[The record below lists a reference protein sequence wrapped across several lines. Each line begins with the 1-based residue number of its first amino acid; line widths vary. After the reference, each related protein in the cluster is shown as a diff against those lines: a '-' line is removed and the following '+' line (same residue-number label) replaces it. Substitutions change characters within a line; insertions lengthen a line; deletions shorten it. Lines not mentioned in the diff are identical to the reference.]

1 MFVGVCGV
9 VGKYEFGIPL
19 EPDAVFV
26 KLSDLVSV
34 INREDKP
41 PDNVLPPAETIEKL
55 YDTFHTISL
64 YLQLILLIY
73 S

>member
-41 PDNVLPPAETIEKL
+41 PDNVLPPAVLRNNRKKCMIH
-55 YDTFHTISL
+55 FSL

>member
-41 PDNVLPPAETIEKL
+41 PDNVLPP
-55 YDTFHTISL
+55 
-64 YLQLILLIY
+64 LQKQ
-73 S
+73 

>member
-1 MFVGVCGV
+1 MFVGACCV

-41 PDNVLPPAETIEKL
+41 PDDVLPPAETIEKL
-55 YDTFHTISL
+55 CDTFHIQS
-64 YLQLILLIY
+64 I
-73 S
+73 